1 MILFETFEFWNF
13 EFVSYFDFRVSYF
26 RFNRFRVSRRIMD
39 KNKIYIQ
46 LVWGTLLV
54 LMGIAFFFQIPH
66 SMKRIISIES
76 STLEIGFVYFCL
88 YLIDLGLLVGGV
100 KKLYANYRLLKKT
113 KADEDN
119 IP

>member
-1 MILFETFEFWNF
+1 
-13 EFVSYFDFRVSYF
+13 
-26 RFNRFRVSRRIMD
+26 MD
-39 KNKIYIQ
+39 KNKLYLQ

-66 SMKRIISIES
+66 SMERIISIES

-88 YLIDLGLLVGGV
+88 YLIDLGLLVGGAQ
-100 KKLYANYRLLKKT
+100 KLYANYRLLKKT

-119 IP
+119 NP

>member
-1 MILFETFEFWNF
+1 MF
-13 EFVSYFDFRVSYF
+13 
-26 RFNRFRVSRRIMD
+26 MD
-39 KNKIYIQ
+39 KSKIRIQ
-46 LVWGTLLV
+46 LVWGALIV
-54 LMGIAFFFQIPH
+54 LMGIAFFFQIPQA
-66 SMKRIISIES
+66 MERIISIES

-113 KADEDN
+113 DANEDN